1 MPIAAMG
8 LPDISRPTVAAKA
21 PVLIVI
27 AVGLY
32 AVAPSKAGQVLGVA
46 VALVLLPVPLVV
58 AYFSRRRALR
68 RTSVERSK

>member
-1 MPIAAMG
+1 MKTEDHQVSVAVRDVVGFVAYAA
-8 LPDISRPTVAAKA
+8 
-21 PVLIVI
+21 VLIVI

-58 AYFSRRRALR
+58 AYFSRRRVR
-68 RTSVERSK
+68 RTGR